1 MYKIKNL
8 MKNLSYLFPLFFLF
22 SISHSI
28 NSGQI
33 SKAND
38 IDIWWDSFGKESDPP
53 LLMIMGLNANSQ
65 HWPEDFIN
73 ELVDKGLYVVIYDN
87 RDTGRST
94 WINNE
99 NFLIK
104 LIKISPNFIKN
115 WFVNLIFGSMLD
127 EAGRFNIEGLPSSYN
142 IKDMSAD
149 AISLMNNLG
158 IDKFHIL
165 GVSMGGMIAQQTAI
179 DYPDNILSLTSWMSS
194 PGFNVEGLKGP
205 EPFFVEAIK
214 QSALLNFQN
223 KQRESILHIYEKQT
237 GSKYDFNQSEYLERV
252 NRILIHGEN
261 SNSGHM
267 LAVGASE
274 NRLNTLPNMNIPSLV
289 IHGTEDPLIPFDH
302 GKKTHSLIN
311 NSKFIA
317 LEGVGH
323 EFVKEQYEFIASE
336 IYNHIINVKGV
347 ANE

>member
-1 MYKIKNL
+1 
-8 MKNLSYLFPLFFLF
+8 MKNSFYLFSSMLLLLVSF
-22 SISHSI
+22 SIY
-28 NSGQI
+28 SGQI
-33 SKAND
+33 SKIND
-38 IDIWWDSFGKESDPP
+38 IDIWWDSYGKETDPP

-65 HWPEDFIN
+65 HWPEDFIK
-73 ELVDKGLYVVIYDN
+73 ELADRNLYVVIFDN
-87 RDTGRST
+87 RDTGKST
-94 WINNE
+94 WINKE
-99 NFLIK
+99 NFFVK
-104 LIKISPNFIKN
+104 LIKISPNFIKK

-127 EAGRFNIEGLPSSYN
+127 EEGRFNIEGLPSSYN

-194 PGFNVEGLKGP
+194 PGFNVESLKGP
-205 EPFFVEAIK
+205 KPFFVEAIK

-237 GSKYDFNQSEYLERV
+237 GSKYDFDQSEYLKRV

-274 NRLNTLPNMNIPSLV
+274 NRLNTLSDMKIPTLV

-336 IYNHIINVKGV
+336 IYNHIINFKGV

>member
-1 MYKIKNL
+1 
-8 MKNLSYLFPLFFLF
+8 MKNLIYLFPLFFLF
-22 SISHSI
+22 SVSLSI
-28 NSGQI
+28 QSGQI
-33 SKAND
+33 SKVND

-65 HWPEDFIN
+65 HWPKEFIQ
-73 ELVDKGLYVVIYDN
+73 ELVDKDLYVVIYDN
-87 RDTGRST
+87 RDTGKST

-99 NFLIK
+99 NFFVK
-104 LIKISPNFIKN
+104 LIKISPNFIKKC
-115 WFVNLIFGSMLD
+115 FVDLIFGSMVD
-127 EAGRFNIEGLPSSYN
+127 EKGRFNIEGLPSTYD
-142 IKDMSAD
+142 IEDMSSD
-149 AISLMNNLG
+149 AINLMRRLG

-179 DYPDNILSLTSWMSS
+179 DYPDNIISLTSWMSS

-205 EPFFVEAIK
+205 EPFFVDAIK

-223 KQRESILHIYEKQT
+223 KQRESILYIYEKQT
-237 GSKYDFNQSEYLERV
+237 GSKYNFNQAEYQKRV
-252 NRILIHGEN
+252 NMILSHGEN

-274 NRLNTLPNMNIPSLV
+274 NRLNTLPKINIPTLV

-302 GKKTHSLIN
+302 GKKTHFLIN
-311 NSKFIA
+311 NSKFIP

-323 EFVKEQYEFIASE
+323 EFVRDQYGFITTE
-336 IYNHIINVKGV
+336 IYNHIRNAIGEKK
-347 ANE
+347 

>member
-1 MYKIKNL
+1 
-8 MKNLSYLFPLFFLF
+8 MKNLSYLYLSFFLF
-22 SISHSI
+22 WISISLQ
-28 NSGQI
+28 SGQI
-33 SKAND
+33 SKVND
-38 IDIWWDSFGKESDPP
+38 IDIWWDSYGNESDPP

-65 HWPEDFIN
+65 HWPKEFIK
-73 ELVDKGLYVVIYDN
+73 ELVDKDLFVVIYDN
-87 RDTGRST
+87 RDTGKST

-99 NFLIK
+99 NFFIK
-104 LIKISPNFIKN
+104 LIKISPNFIKK
-115 WFVNLIFGSMLD
+115 WFVDLIFGSMVD
-127 EAGRFNIEGLPSSYN
+127 QKGRFNIEGLPSTYD
-142 IKDMSAD
+142 IKDMSSD
-149 AISLMNNLG
+149 AINLMENLG

-214 QSALLNFQN
+214 KSAFLNFQN
-223 KQRESILHIYEKQT
+223 KQSESILYIYEKQT
-237 GSKYDFNQSEYLERV
+237 GSKYNFNQAEYQKRV
-252 NRILIHGEN
+252 NMILSHGEN

-267 LAVGASE
+267 MAVGASE
-274 NRLNTLPNMNIPSLV
+274 NRLNTLPKINIPSLI

-302 GKKTHSLIN
+302 GKKTHALIN
-311 NSKFIA
+311 NSKLIV

-336 IYNHIINVKGV
+336 IYNHIRNVKG
-347 ANE
+347 EKDE

>member
-1 MYKIKNL
+1 
-8 MKNLSYLFPLFFLF
+8 MKNSFYLFSSMLLLLVSF
-22 SISHSI
+22 SIY
-28 NSGQI
+28 SGQI
-33 SKAND
+33 SKIND
-38 IDIWWDSFGKESDPP
+38 IDIWWDSYGKETDPP

-65 HWPEDFIN
+65 HWPEDFIK
-73 ELVDKGLYVVIYDN
+73 ELADRNLYVVIFDN
-87 RDTGRST
+87 RDTGKST
-94 WINNE
+94 WINKE
-99 NFLIK
+99 NFFLK
-104 LIKISPNFIKN
+104 LIKISPNFIKK

-127 EAGRFNIEGLPSSYN
+127 EEGRFNIEGLPSSYN

-194 PGFNVEGLKGP
+194 PGFNVESLKGP
-205 EPFFVEAIK
+205 KPFFVEAIK

-237 GSKYDFNQSEYLERV
+237 GSKYDFDQSEYLKRV

-274 NRLNTLPNMNIPSLV
+274 NRLNTLSDMKIPTLV

-336 IYNHIINVKGV
+336 IYNHIINFKGV

>member
-1 MYKIKNL
+1 
-8 MKNLSYLFPLFFLF
+8 MKNLIYLIPLFFLF
-22 SISHSI
+22 SISLSI
-28 NSGQI
+28 QSGQI
-33 SKAND
+33 SKVND

-65 HWPEDFIN
+65 HWPKEFIQ
-73 ELVDKGLYVVIYDN
+73 ELVDKDLYVVIYDN
-87 RDTGRST
+87 RDTGKST

-99 NFLIK
+99 NFFVK
-104 LIKISPNFIKN
+104 LVKISPNFIKK
-115 WFVNLIFGSMLD
+115 WFVDLIFGSMID
-127 EAGRFNIEGLPSSYN
+127 EKGRFNIEGLPSSYD
-142 IKDMSAD
+142 IEDMSSD
-149 AISLMNNLG
+149 AINLMRRLG

-179 DYPDNILSLTSWMSS
+179 DYPDNIISLTSWMSS

-223 KQRESILHIYEKQT
+223 KQSESILYIYEKQT
-237 GSKYDFNQSEYLERV
+237 GSKYNFNQAEYQKRV
-252 NRILIHGEN
+252 NMILSHGEN

-274 NRLNTLPNMNIPSLV
+274 NRLNTLPKINIPTLV

-302 GKKTHSLIN
+302 GKKTHFLIN
-311 NSKFIA
+311 NSKFIP

-323 EFVKEQYEFIASE
+323 EFVKDQYGFITTE
-336 IYNHIINVKGV
+336 IYNHIRNAIGEKK
-347 ANE
+347 

>member
-1 MYKIKNL
+1 
-8 MKNLSYLFPLFFLF
+8 MKNFIYLFSSMFLLCLSL
-22 SISHSI
+22 SIH
-28 NSGQI
+28 SGQT
-33 SKAND
+33 SKVNS

-65 HWPEDFIN
+65 HWPEDFIK
-73 ELVDKGLYVVIYDN
+73 ELVDRNLYVVIFDN
-87 RDTGRST
+87 RDTGKST
-94 WINNE
+94 WINKE
-99 NFLIK
+99 NFFVK
-104 LIKISPNFIKN
+104 LIKISPNFVKK
-115 WFVNLIFGSMLD
+115 WFTDLIFGSMLD
-127 EAGRFNIEGLPSSYN
+127 EEGRFNIEGLPSSYN

-179 DYPDNILSLTSWMSS
+179 DYPNNIVSLTTWMSS

-223 KQRESILHIYEKQT
+223 KQRESILYMYEKQS
-237 GSKYDFNQSEYLERV
+237 GSKYNFNKSEYQKRV
-252 NRILIHGEN
+252 DKIINHGEN

-274 NRLNTLPNMNIPSLV
+274 NRLNTLPNINAPTLI

-336 IYNHIINVKGV
+336 IYNHIINIKGE
-347 ANE
+347 ADE